1 MRKTYALRMMLN
13 STELNF
19 ICEAHNAISAKIVKL
34 EGYEK
39 KMPDRLSSCQKQRVG
54 LARAIAL
61 QLRILLLDEPLS
73 ALDAKIRRFLRTEIR
88 AIQKKRGITTV
99 YVTHDQE
106 EALAISDRV
115 SIVSGGALQQTGTPS
130 EAYQNPRNAFV
141 AYFSRVSNILEAG
154 RDGYTC
160 RLRGDCG

>member
-1 MRKTYALRMMLN
+1 MPRAEKRRKVSEVLSL
-13 STELNF
+13 
-19 ICEAHNAISAKIVKL
+19 VKL

-39 KMPDRLSSCQKQRVG
+39 RMTDQLSGGQKQRVG

-73 ALDAKIRRFLRTEIR
+73 ALDAKIRRFLWTEIR
-88 AIQKKRGITTV
+88 EIQKKTGITTV

-115 SIVSGGALQQTGTPS
+115 AIVRGGALQQTGTPS
-130 EAYQNPRNAFV
+130 EVYQNPRNAFV
-141 AYFSRVSNILEAG
+141 AYFIRVSNILEAD
-154 RDGYTC
+154 RNGYTC